1 MVTVSCEW
9 CVVWVTMG
17 SKIVAGRS
25 RRSSKRGFVFIG
37 LLAIAAAFVVVTATG
52 KTNLLHQRL
61 FALCCEVMF

>member
-1 MVTVSCEW
+1 M
-9 CVVWVTMG
+9 TMG

-52 KTNLLHQRL
+52 KTNLHISLKIVCL
-61 FALCCEVMF
+61 VL